1 MPRVEKQPK
10 ISEHSLQVQCVQ
22 WFRFAFP
29 NKLIFAVP
37 NGGARN
43 IVVATKLRAEGVLK
57 GVPDLFIPEP
67 NLNYHG
73 LFIELKVGYNKPT
86 EYQKELMQ
94 KLIFRKY
101 ACAVCYTFEEFEK
114 IVKDYFI

>member
-1 MPRVEKQPK
+1 MKEKKIK

-22 WFRFAFP
+22 YFRFKYP
-29 NKLIFAVP
+29 SKLIIAIP

-67 NLNYHG
+67 TDKYHG
-73 LFIELKVGYNKPT
+73 LWIELKVGYNKPT
-86 EYQKELMQ
+86 EYQKEIMK
-94 KLIFRKY
+94 KLIFKGY
-101 ACAVCYTFEEFEK
+101 ACAVCYSFEEFEK
-114 IVKDYFI
+114 IIIEYFK